1 MEAERQKEMVD
12 AALCSSVGVIQS
24 FNRAGVKTI
33 GRQECLGCGCFKD
46 VLLHLISQEDNLCFL
61 RRGIIAIFTIGDAI
75 LQY

>member
-1 MEAERQKEMVD
+1 MGEHAED

-61 RRGIIAIFTIGDAI
+61 FCGAVAMFTIGDAI